1 MSEPARFANRGERRI
16 HWDSEGKGEAL
27 LLLPGLGG
35 GARTFGTLPRRFA
48 RAGRRALTYDP
59 VGIPPSTP
67 LDGPF
72 RFDDAARD
80 VLAVLDDAGIAQ
92 ADLVGTSL
100 GGKVALAVALA
111 APERVRKLVLLASH
125 AVVTPRTQRVYRFFL
140 AAAETVPAER
150 FGELVAP
157 FLFGATFHRERSQ
170 MVEEILRAS
179 RPAAAT
185 RDLMI
190 AQARAL
196 IAMETAPD
204 LSALRTPTL
213 CIAGR
218 EDTLTL
224 EEDVRASAASIRG
237 ARYLAIERAGHSL
250 LLEST
255 ATYDAVIAFLTT
267 AAG

>member
-1 MSEPARFANRGERRI
+1 MSESDRFARRGERRI
-16 HWDSEGKGEAL
+16 HWDSEGEGEPL

-67 LDGPF
+67 LEGPF
-72 RFDDAARD
+72 RFEDAARD
-80 VLAVLDDAGIAQ
+80 VLAVLDDAGIARV
-92 ADLVGTSL
+92 DLVGTSL
-100 GGKVALAVALA
+100 GGKVALAVALS
-111 APERVRKLVLLASH
+111 APERVRRLVMLASH

-185 RDLMI
+185 RELMI

-196 IAMETAPD
+196 LASTSPLD
-204 LSALRTPTL
+204 LGSVQTPTL

-224 EEDVRASAASIRG
+224 EEDVRASAASIRD
-237 ARYLAIERAGHSL
+237 ARYLAIERAGHSV

-255 ATYDAVIAFLTT
+255 ATFDAIVEFLT
-267 AAG
+267 AAAA